1 MISIVPIDRV
11 LILFRCETGDCPDK
25 GISVDVSISDILQ
38 VGNPICECCD
48 EEMECLGTAE
58 VEVTVN
64 DKLISPD

>member
-1 MISIVPIDRV
+1 MIRIVSIDKV
-11 LILFRCETGDCPDK
+11 LVLFQCETTDCDDK
-25 GISVDVSISDILQ
+25 GVEVDVSIADLLQ
-38 VGNPICECCD
+38 VGNPICECCE